1 MLDAATTV
9 EQLLRP
15 QSRFM
20 RSVHLERDFQDGQ
33 ALSGYILTDHACE
46 ALTRIGSGLRL
57 TSGQRAWRITG
68 NYGAGK
74 SSFALV
80 LAHWFM
86 GNAQVLPAPVRSRV
100 RYKDVA
106 DKAPHALP
114 VLVTGSR
121 EPLSCAIAR
130 GILNAYTPLHT
141 AGRRPAFLSS
151 LTAFTE
157 AQPALQPPDEELIQA
172 LSSATEHLVS
182 TGKASGLLLILDELG
197 KFLEYA
203 TLHPER
209 QDIYLLQRLAET
221 ASRSK
226 DTPFYVVALLH
237 QGFHEY
243 AHSLSEGSQRE
254 WDKVAARFEEILFD
268 QPLAQL
274 TSLIGAA
281 LNVREDR
288 LPTRIHKE
296 AVSAFKQAVNT
307 GWFGSAFQVTKAAD
321 SASSTFPLHPS
332 VLPVLARFFKRF
344 GQNERSLFSFLL
356 SNEPFGLRAFSERP
370 LTGDSFYRLHHFYD
384 YVRCNFGHRLSLRS
398 YRSHWNHIDSM
409 IQSYVPSAPVEL
421 DILKTVGIL
430 NLLDADDLRPTKD
443 VVLLAVAPVADG
455 SKKAQWARALA
466 GLRARTGILYDRGQA
481 GGYCLWPYTSVNLE
495 LAYERAVE
503 AIPTTLQVSS
513 RIAAYVET
521 RPVVARRHY
530 ITKGNLR
537 YFEVK
542 YSPIADLSDIP
553 SKCDLD
559 GNGLIVV
566 PLCETE
572 TERQQAMAFARHPET
587 KARNGL
593 IVAIPPP
600 LNNLAGVISE
610 AERWEWVSRN
620 TPELENDRYASEEV
634 SRQRKAAQNTLDSR
648 LAFFIGLHHFSGE
661 TSLQCFHVGE
671 TLEVRSGRELL
682 EVLSTICDK
691 LYDQA
696 PVIKNEL
703 VNRQFLSSAAAAARM
718 RLIERILEHSAEP
731 LLGMDPEKKPPEMSM
746 YLSVLRSANLHR
758 SSGEG
763 WSIGVPEDG
772 NDPCAVRPSWR
783 EIDAVLQAEPDAR
796 IAVSEIAA
804 ALRRPPYGLRDG
816 LFPILLAAYVVANRD
831 KVAVYE
837 DGSFHPTLHGEDFQ
851 RLTKAPES
859 FEIQYCRA
867 DGVRSEVLEKVWQLV
882 AGGNPLAPKL
892 AILDVVR
899 PICVFVASLPEYT
912 RQTKKLSDAAVA
924 VRLAVLA
931 AHDPASLLFREL
943 PKACGCAAITPTGR
957 DSGAKQNTSQFVTRL
972 GATLAE
978 LRMAYPQLTDRIR
991 QQLRTIFDLPNEPAV
1006 ARRRITER
1014 ATAVLANVV
1023 EPRLKA
1029 FCIRLSDDDL
1039 SDAQWI
1045 ESIGSF
1051 LASRPPSKW
1060 TDTDEGQFLHELAL
1074 FCSRFSRVEGM
1085 LFDKRIGSGK
1095 PTGVR
1100 VILTREDGRERDR
1113 VIHADQDQERA
1124 IADTE
1129 AEILKLVSEQGAAG
1143 IAAVSR
1149 ALWKALSDVGDDHE

>member
-1 MLDAATTV
+1 MPDAATTV
-9 EQLLRP
+9 EQMLRP
-15 QSRFM
+15 QPRFM
-20 RSVHLERDFQDGQ
+20 RSVHLERDFEDDQ

-46 ALTRIGSGLRL
+46 ALTRIGSGLRP

-80 LAHWFM
+80 LAHWFA
-86 GNAQVLPAPVRSRV
+86 GHARILPSLVRSRV
-100 RYKDVA
+100 PYKDVA
-106 DKAPHALP
+106 GKAPHALP
-114 VLVTGSR
+114 VLVTGAR
-121 EPLSCAIAR
+121 EPLSRAIAR
-130 GILNAYTPLHT
+130 GMLDAYAPFHT
-141 AGRRPAFLSS
+141 VGRRPAFLSA
-151 LTAFTE
+151 LTAFAE
-157 AQPALQPPDEELIQA
+157 AQPGLQPPDEELIQA
-172 LSSATEHLVS
+172 LSAASEHLVG

-209 QDIYLLQRLAET
+209 QDIYLLQRLAES

-226 DTPFYVVALLH
+226 DTPFHIVALLH

-243 AHSLSEGSQRE
+243 AHTLSEVAQRE
-254 WDKVAARFEEILFD
+254 WEKVAARFEEILFD
-268 QPLAQL
+268 QPLEQL
-274 TSLIGAA
+274 ASLIGAA
-281 LNVREDR
+281 LNVRADR
-288 LPTRIHKE
+288 LPPRIRKE
-296 AVSAFKQAVNT
+296 AASAFKQAVNT
-307 GWFGSAFQVTKAAD
+307 GWFGSAFQVAKAAD

-370 LTGDSFYRLHHFYD
+370 LTGDPFYRLHHLYD
-384 YVRCNFGHRLSLRS
+384 YVRCNFGHRLALRS

-409 IQSYVPSAPVEL
+409 IQSYVPSAPAEL

-430 NLLDADDLRPTKD
+430 NLLDTDDLRPTKEM
-443 VVLLAVAPVADG
+443 VLLAVAPVADG
-455 SKKAQWARALA
+455 AKDAQWSRALA
-466 GLRARTGILYDRGQA
+466 ALRARTGILYDRGRA

-513 RIAAYVET
+513 RIESYVET

-542 YSPIADLSDIP
+542 YCPIADLPDIP
-553 SKCDLD
+553 SRYDPD

-572 TERQQAMAFARHPET
+572 AERQQAMAFARRPDT
-587 KARNGL
+587 KSRTGL
-593 IVAIPPP
+593 IVAVPPP
-600 LNNLAGVISE
+600 LNNLAGVIAE

-620 TPELENDRYASEEV
+620 TPELENDRYAGEEV

-648 LAFFIGLHHFSGE
+648 LAAFVGLHHFSGE
-661 TSLQCFHVGE
+661 TSLQCYHAGE
-671 TLEVRSGRELL
+671 PLEVRSGRDLL
-682 EVLSTICDK
+682 KALSTICDR
-691 LYDQA
+691 LYDMA
-696 PVIKNEL
+696 PVIKNEM

-718 RLIERILEHSAEP
+718 RLIERILEHAPEP

-746 YLSVLRSANLHR
+746 YLSVLRAAHIHR
-758 SSGEG
+758 PSGDG
-763 WSIGVPEDG
+763 WTIGVPDDK
-772 NDPCAVRPSWR
+772 NDPCAVRPTWDK
-783 EIDAVLQAEPDAR
+783 IDAILQAEPDAR
-796 IAVSEIAA
+796 VTVSEIAA

-831 KVAVYE
+831 QVAVYE
-837 DGSFHPTLHGEDFQ
+837 DGSFRPVLHGEDFL

-882 AGGNPLAPKL
+882 ADGNTKPRKP

-912 RQTKKLSDAAVA
+912 RHTKKLSDAALG
-924 VRLAVLA
+924 VRHAVLA
-931 AHDPASLLFREL
+931 AHDPARLLFREL
-943 PKACGCAAITPTGR
+943 PKACDCAAVTPTER
-957 DSGAKQNTSQFVTRL
+957 KSGVKKNTSQFITRL
-972 GATLAE
+972 GAALAE
-978 LRMAYPQLTDRIR
+978 LRMAYPQLIDRIR
-991 QQLRTIFDLPNEPAV
+991 QQLRTVFDLPADPAT
-1006 ARRRITER
+1006 ARSRITER
-1014 ATAVLANVV
+1014 AAAVLANVA

-1074 FCSRFSRVEGM
+1074 HGARFARVEGM

-1100 VILTREDGRERDR
+1100 VTLTRADGRERDR
-1113 VIHADQDQERA
+1113 VIHADKAQERE
-1124 IADTE
+1124 IADAE
-1129 AEILKLVSEQGAAG
+1129 AEILKLVSAKGPVG
-1143 IAAVSR
+1143 IAAASR
-1149 ALWKALSDVGDDHE
+1149 ALWKALSEAGDDHE